1 MLRQLNLGARG
12 QGFFE
17 NMYKVVPVNKL
28 CWQVY
33 AAAVLFN
40 AHRPW
45 VRRLLFDGQFTGSV
59 LRPLTSARRNVEK
72 KNVVHFFALGVSE
85 AYPTLSPADVARVM
99 AHPAALLRDGY
110 LRAINLVVPCL
121 REDLTEAI
129 LACVDPDD
137 DPEEAVYAL
146 HRAMQT
152 NNLFSQAVT
161 ALQQGKEPYSTN
173 GIHPGTTGYR
183 RIARIMAQSLHL
195 PEPAVALDSKEAE
208 SLRHAIV
215 KKNTLY
221 FHRWRP
227 RNDAF
232 VYGER
237 KNEQAIAQTE
247 PAKFE
252 PFVTTQETAIRK
264 QLEALK

>member
-1 MLRQLNLGARG
+1 MRLHGASR
-12 QGFFE
+12 
-17 NMYKVVPVNKL
+17 V
-28 CWQVY
+28 
-33 AAAVLFN
+33 
-40 AHRPW
+40 
-45 VRRLLFDGQFTGSV
+45 S
-59 LRPLTSARRNVEK
+59 
-72 KNVVHFFALGVSE
+72 FA
-85 AYPTLSPADVARVM
+85 D
-99 AHPAALLRDGY
+99 
-110 LRAINLVVPCL
+110 LRAELPFANDVVVV
-121 REDLTEAI
+121 R
-129 LACVDPDD
+129 
-137 DPEEAVYAL
+137 
-146 HRAMQT
+146 
-152 NNLFSQAVT
+152 
-161 ALQQGKEPYSTN
+161 LQQGKEPYSSN

-183 RIARIMAQSLHL
+183 RIARLMAQSLHL
-195 PEPAVALDSKEAE
+195 PEPVVALGSKEAE